1 MKNKVIR
8 EALTAAGMKQ
18 WQLADLLGISEPTLT
33 RWLRHELPQEKQAE
47 IVAVIEGRGKNERK

>member
-47 IVAVIEGRGKNERK
+47 IVAVIKGEGKNERK

>member
-1 MKNKVIR
+1 MKNNVIR

-47 IVAVIEGRGKNERK
+47 IVAVIEGGGKNERK

>member
-1 MKNKVIR
+1 MKNEKIR
-8 EALTAAGMKQ
+8 KALTAAGMKQ

-47 IVAVIEGRGKNERK
+47 IVAVIKGEGKNERK